1 MKWIKAACVFILL
14 FGVLASSAAWA
25 HGGGGRGG
33 GGRGGFSHHGH
44 HGHFHRGAHVGV
56 FIGAPLFV
64 PWYYPSQ
71 TYYYPYPP
79 VVAAPAAP
87 PVYIEQGTAQDAQQA
102 ANYWWYYCSD
112 PQGYYPY
119 VKQCSASWQKIA
131 PQPAS

>member
-25 HGGGGRGG
+25 HGRGG
-33 GGRGGFSHHGH
+33 GGGPGLHGHHGLRGH

-56 FIGAPLFV
+56 FVGAPLFV
-64 PWYYPSQ
+64 PWYYPPRP
-71 TYYYPYPP
+71 YYYYPP
-79 VVAAPAAP
+79 VVAAPALP
-87 PVYIEQGTAQDAQQA
+87 PVYIEQSTAQDAQQA
-102 ANYWWYYCSD
+102 AGYWWYYCND

-119 VKQCSASWQKIA
+119 VKQCSTSWQKVA